1 MKHWAGR
8 GEQMI
13 QVARMLLETRGKRSE
28 VNKLMLDKYWGRFLF
43 LNGKKKSL
51 SSCKREYRQCT
62 YCLPFPV
69 SLERKRK
76 NNPDSGPR
84 NVKPLLLCT
93 AVLSVQNKQNDAKVV
108 KDAGDLPKSHSLW
121 EIFNAHRRQ
130 PEIQKQSHLH
140 EPEAS

>member
-1 MKHWAGR
+1 
-8 GEQMI
+8 MI

-28 VNKLMLDKYWGRFLF
+28 VNKLILDKYWGRFLF

-108 KDAGDLPKSHSLW
+108 KDA
-121 EIFNAHRRQ
+121 EIFPSHIPSEKYSMPTEDNLKFRNRVTCMN
-130 PEIQKQSHLH
+130 QKL
-140 EPEAS
+140 PND